1 MVRAIEEKTLARY
14 LKWLAVVLFL
24 FGILMAFLDRLMVAG
39 VSFLGITFAIYYR
52 ETLI

>member
-1 MVRAIEEKTLARY
+1 MLRSIDEKTKARY
-14 LKWLAVVLFL
+14 LKGVAVVLFL
-24 FGILMAFLDRLMVAG
+24 FAIVMVLADRLMVAG